1 VVELLQPGEEKNYYC
16 KERKL
21 TLKKTL
27 ATVGIQN
34 FASIEIRPTKAEEPS
49 LVEVKEVQVNE
60 NLKDK
65 KVHQKLV
72 MLLADNLLT
81 AANNF
86 FKEKDDASLAN

>member
-1 VVELLQPGEEKNYYC
+1 M
-16 KERKL
+16 
-21 TLKKTL
+21 
-27 ATVGIQN
+27 GIQN